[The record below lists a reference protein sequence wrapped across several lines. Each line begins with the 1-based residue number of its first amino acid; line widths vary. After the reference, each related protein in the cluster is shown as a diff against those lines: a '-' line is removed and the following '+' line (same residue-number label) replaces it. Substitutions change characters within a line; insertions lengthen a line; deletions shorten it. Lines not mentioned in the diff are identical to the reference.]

1 MKFVKRISLFFIYPI
16 TMFGLGFVSNM
27 AIQEYFYPGQQENR
41 ELADRETQFQPA
53 PGRTM
58 EPVWEAGNLEEPII
72 TADTRYVVMSY
83 NTISGETT
91 ESEET
96 TPDKYIGLTRQRL
109 EEELKEYVESPSLA
123 DQQKGF
129 SHIELLSFSPARVV
143 VRKSYEKEE
152 GYFLLNENHYVVVY
166 DRTLTHM
173 YMNTGIRM
181 EALPQSL
188 QDEIMLMK
196 YIETEN
202 ELYNFLES
210 YSS

>member
-1 MKFVKRISLFFIYPI
+1 MGYTYVRKGRIFTMIKERLAKLREAMKEAGIDCYIIPTSDYHNSEY
-16 TMFGLGFVSNM
+16 VS
-27 AIQEYFYPGQQENR
+27 EYFMVRKYFSGFTGSAGTLVVHEDKAA
-41 ELADRETQFQPA
+41 LFTD
-53 PGRTM
+53 GRYFIQAARQLEVSGIALM
-58 EPVWEAGNLEEPII
+58 KMGEPSVP
-72 TADTRYVVMSY
+72 
-83 NTISGETT
+83 
-91 ESEET
+91 
-96 TPDKYIGLTRQRL
+96 
-109 EEELKEYVESPSLA
+109 ELKEYVESPSLA

-143 VRKSYEKEE
+143 VRKSYEKEV